1 MTEFISILSKITE
14 GGDSPKITKNIFDKE
29 FIISE
34 SKDWNIIYDYCVN
47 SKNEKQVYIAKD
59 MQDCVPIISGLNEK
73 YMVQNNDQ
81 FNSKMKIL
89 FFSNYHELD
98 DFNYHSINAQ
108 LLGWTQSMFSEHK
121 LTIKPEQIILF
132 GLNDIDFD
140 LELDELSN
148 LNIEYYTLSF
158 IEKKSVKVIL
168 NKILQENENNK
179 IMAYFNLEVFH
190 KKIAPSVHRRN
201 FEHDVIDI
209 NPDKNINNGLEYE
222 YLEEI
227 TRLLKNKINYLIISG
242 LDKTINSKTD
252 FPVRLTSEVVQ
263 IIYRNIMDIK
273 ESKINVFNENS
284 RFLIYRELKQKDYN
298 DIGWYILRFLD
309 MQLKE
314 QLLKCIEDDKIY
326 TFNLDDYVIEEK
338 NYDNLIINDN
348 IINDNIEEIEEN
360 EILITATTIDDQNL
374 KSYYSSYSIINCAL
388 FPQEKFLMGFE
399 LVNF

>member
-1 MTEFISILSKITE
+1 MAEFISIIQLSE
-14 GGDSPKITKNIFDKE
+14 GGESPKITKNIFDKE
-29 FIISE
+29 FIIND
-34 SKDWNIIYDYCVN
+34 SKDWNIIYDYSIN

-59 MQDCVPIISGLNEK
+59 MQDCMPVISGLNEK
-73 YMVQNNDQ
+73 YMVQHNDQ

-98 DFNYHSINAQ
+98 DLNYNSINAQ
-108 LLGWTQSMFSEHK
+108 LLGWTQSVFTEHK
-121 LTIKPEQIILF
+121 LTIKPEQIVLF
-132 GLNDIDFD
+132 GLNDMDFD

-148 LNIEYYTLSF
+148 LNIEYYTLSYIKKKG
-158 IEKKSVKVIL
+158 IEIIL
-168 NKILQENENNK
+168 NKIIQENENNK

-201 FEHDVIDI
+201 FEHDVID
-209 NPDKNINNGLEYE
+209 NNSDKNINNGLEYE

-227 TRLLKNKINYLIISG
+227 TKLLKNKINYLIISG

-273 ESKINVFNENS
+273 ESKINIFNENS
-284 RFLIYRELKQKDYN
+284 RFLIYRELKQKDHN

-309 MQLKE
+309 MQLRD
-314 QLLKCIEDDKIY
+314 QLLKSIEDDKIY
-326 TFNLDDYVIEEK
+326 TFNLDDYIIEEK
-338 NYDNLIINDN
+338 KYDNLIINDDIEN
-348 IINDNIEEIEEN
+348 NDLEEN
-360 EILITATTIDDQNL
+360 EILITATTIDDQNM
-374 KSYYSSYSIINCAL
+374 KSYYSSYSIIECSL

>member
-1 MTEFISILSKITE
+1 MAEFISIIKSTE

-29 FIISE
+29 FIINDF
-34 SKDWNIIYDYCVN
+34 KDYNNIYDYSVN
-47 SKNEKQVYIAKD
+47 SKHEKQVYIAKD
-59 MQDCVPIISGLNEK
+59 MQDCMPIISGLNEK
-73 YMVQNNDQ
+73 YMVQHNDQ

-98 DFNYHSINAQ
+98 DLNYNSINAQ
-108 LLGWTQSMFSEHK
+108 LLGWTQSVFTEHK
-121 LTIKPEQIILF
+121 LTIKPEQIVLF
-132 GLNDIDFD
+132 GLNDMDFD

-148 LNIEYYTLSF
+148 LNIECYTLSYIKKKG
-158 IEKKSVKVIL
+158 IEIIL

-201 FEHDVIDI
+201 FDHDVID
-209 NPDKNINNGLEYE
+209 NNSDKNINNGLEYE

-227 TRLLKNKINYLIISG
+227 TKLLKNKINYLIISG
-242 LDKTINSKTD
+242 LDKTINTKTD
-252 FPVRLTSEVVQ
+252 FPARLTSEVVQ

-284 RFLIYRELKQKDYN
+284 RFLIYRELKQKDHN

-309 MQLKE
+309 MQLRN
-314 QLLKCIEDDKIY
+314 QLLKSIEDDKIY
-326 TFNLDDYVIEEK
+326 TFNLDDYVIIEEK
-338 NYDNLIINDN
+338 KYDNLIINDD
-348 IINDNIEEIEEN
+348 IENDNLEEN
-360 EILITATTIDDQNL
+360 EILITATTIDDQNM
-374 KSYYSSYSIINCAL
+374 KSYYSSYSIIECSL